1 VIKFIFFFIS
11 FSFVANAQRIKDN
24 LEEKHQVINS
34 FFSKMDTVY
43 LYDKTI
49 NRKLSPSK
57 MHSYLKTFRS
67 WDEAAFSLENSQ
79 FKKIDLKTI
88 VNQKYLNRI
97 IDSVF
102 LGQKINLTRKN
113 IAKNIFFIKE
123 GESLERKPKYSI
135 SLPVLYK
142 SKNGNLYSFI
152 YVDNFYNPLAG
163 YGALYLFIKKGTK
176 WVHIYSY
183 GIWIS

>member
-1 VIKFIFFFIS
+1 MKNILFIGLIILS
-11 FSFVANAQRIKDN
+11 TLSCNAQRIKDN

-49 NRKLSPSK
+49 NCKLSPSNR
-57 MHSYLKTFRS
+57 HSYLKTFRS
-67 WDEAAFSLENSQ
+67 WEEAAFSLENSQ

-102 LGQKINLTRKN
+102 LGQKIICISVITHNL
-113 IAKNIFFIKE
+113 
-123 GESLERKPKYSI
+123 
-135 SLPVLYK
+135 
-142 SKNGNLYSFI
+142 
-152 YVDNFYNPLAG
+152 
-163 YGALYLFIKKGTK
+163 
-176 WVHIYSY
+176 
-183 GIWIS
+183 